1 MKNKK
6 KEGTEILHPRNQ
18 LALYGYSNYFSSLAK
33 LFNKGELPNC
43 ILFSGSKGLGK
54 STFVYH
60 FVNYLLSKNEEKS
73 YQIDKFS
80 INSESKTYNLLNQ
93 NIHPNFYLIE
103 NHYKSQEIKIEQIR
117 DLISFINKSTYLE
130 DLKVIMI
137 DNAENLNLN
146 SSNALLKVLEEP
158 SKNTFFFIIH
168 NDSFRILDTIKSRC
182 LLLRIFFQNKDK
194 KEIFNNIKNQYNH
207 DFNEDL
213 VNTNLHYDTP
223 GNLLRNLYIL
233 QDLNIDLS
241 ENRLETI
248 SLLLKKYEDY
258 KNYEILPF
266 LFLLIE
272 KFYNDVCLKNNNR
285 FSSYFLSYQKI
296 IKEIHNMKKF
306 NLNEKNSL
314 NFINNILQNEA

>member
-158 SKNTFFFIIH
+158 SKNTFFLLFTMIH
-168 NDSFRILDTIKSRC
+168 
-182 LLLRIFFQNKDK
+182 
-194 KEIFNNIKNQYNH
+194 
-207 DFNEDL
+207 
-213 VNTNLHYDTP
+213 
-223 GNLLRNLYIL
+223 
-233 QDLNIDLS
+233 
-241 ENRLETI
+241 LE
-248 SLLLKKYEDY
+248 
-258 KNYEILPF
+258 F
-266 LFLLIE
+266 
-272 KFYNDVCLKNNNR
+272 
-285 FSSYFLSYQKI
+285 
-296 IKEIHNMKKF
+296 
-306 NLNEKNSL
+306 
-314 NFINNILQNEA
+314 

>member
-1 MKNKK
+1 MVVFFFFKV
-6 KEGTEILHPRNQ
+6 LLFVFWYLFQ
-18 LALYGYSNYFSSLAK
+18 K
-33 LFNKGELPNC
+33 LF
-43 ILFSGSKGLGK
+43 ILFVPTL
-54 STFVYH
+54 T
-60 FVNYLLSKNEEKS
+60 
-73 YQIDKFS
+73 
-80 INSESKTYNLLNQ
+80 
-93 NIHPNFYLIE
+93 
-103 NHYKSQEIKIEQIR
+103 
-117 DLISFINKSTYLE
+117 
-130 DLKVIMI
+130 
-137 DNAENLNLN
+137 
-146 SSNALLKVLEEP
+146 
-158 SKNTFFFIIH
+158 
-168 NDSFRILDTIKSRC
+168 
-182 LLLRIFFQNKDK
+182 
-194 KEIFNNIKNQYNH
+194 NIKNQYNH

-241 ENRLETI
+241 EYRLETI